1 MPGPK
6 APEPRRGGV
15 APIQVALG
23 RYLRESGLGSRLR
36 DVAVYRAWRQAVGS
50 SLAARAVPVRFDDGV
65 LEIEVRSAAHLQELV
80 NFTGEAFRKKANQR
94 LGSERIRG
102 VTFRLQR

>member
-1 MPGPK
+1 M
-6 APEPRRGGV
+6 ADSSEPRRGGV
-15 APIQVALG
+15 APIGVALG
-23 RYLRESGLGSRLR
+23 RYLRDSGLGSRLR
-36 DVAVYRAWRQAVGS
+36 DAAVYRAWRQAVGT

-65 LEIEVRSAAHLQELV
+65 LEIAVASAAHLQELQ